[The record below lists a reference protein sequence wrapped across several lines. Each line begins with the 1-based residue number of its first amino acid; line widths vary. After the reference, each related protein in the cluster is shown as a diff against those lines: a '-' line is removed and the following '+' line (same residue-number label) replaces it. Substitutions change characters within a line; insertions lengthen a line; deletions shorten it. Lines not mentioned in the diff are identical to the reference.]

1 MARRF
6 SNIFELA
13 EEFLYDPGCGTSLRL
28 LGRLAILTGNAA
40 ALTRARGAFEDLWD
54 RRAEE
59 YVYSD
64 GFDSEYQRRRIRLR
78 IARLSCCGVS
88 TGTTS
93 AKTDVGVPDDPLR
106 PGDDRR
112 RPLSSAGASESA

>member
-13 EEFLYDPGCGTSLRL
+13 EEFLYDPECGTSLRL
-28 LGRLAILTGNAA
+28 LGRLAVLSGNAA

-64 GFDSEYQRRRIRLR
+64 GFDSEYLR
-78 IARLSCCGVS
+78 CEDHGE
-88 TGTTS
+88 
-93 AKTDVGVPDDPLR
+93 
-106 PGDDRR
+106 
-112 RPLSSAGASESA
+112 LSSASDSEVEWLRSLDGYDFSQDGRWST